1 MQCLPFLLLIFILQT
16 IFFEDSR
23 AAYFR
28 SDEKYFPSQVS
39 IAKTITVASSGQ
51 ANFRKIQDAI
61 DVIPSGN
68 NEWIRVKVSPG
79 VYFEKVNIPIEK
91 PYIFLEGHGAEATII
106 KWGDH
111 SETNQSATFTSSADN
126 FVAKDI
132 SFQNS
137 YNMPLYPTP
146 PIKPAAAATI
156 YGDKSAFYSC
166 GFVGLQDTLWD
177 VSGRH
182 YFSHCYIE
190 GAVDFICGDGQ
201 SFYENCRIK
210 VNGRLLPSGAWG
222 GYITAQKRSSP
233 SDHSGFVFHGGLV
246 VGSGKFFLGRAWGPY
261 SRVIFQGTRFDI
273 DVMPEGWDAWRQPV
287 GNLVYVE
294 QGCTGKGS
302 DVRKRVE
309 WQRLHEFFTPQLFL
323 QACVLEGES
332 TMGGLIMSQTLLSI
346 PLRQPPSSSLRHRF
360 SSCRWLNRGS
370 APLRS
375 AFASTVRHV
384 VVYKI
389 ILIRTSSEDLLNGFN
404 SRCSI
409 TNTEVQFDQTA
420 TAEGVQED
428 LPDVASNCPV
438 PIIHLK
444 SDILETEPFN
454 LLTEGTYVD
463 SLLTALPV
471 LSEEEQTALAATP
484 AHPAGLYALYAS
496 SFAGGLVEQ
505 LWNFAWPAAI
515 ALLHPS
521 LQPVAV
527 IGFFTKLAV
536 VVGGPLVGQL
546 MDYFPRV
553 PAYNC
558 LNLVQATAH
567 LLSVAMIIRAH
578 TVPSTLASS
587 VLLRPWF
594 FVLVLAG
601 SVERL
606 SGLALGVTV
615 ERDWIVLL
623 AGPNRP
629 IALAEA
635 NAVLNRID
643 LVCELVLTWLTNKL
657 SSGVL
662 NRTKSHDAEVTVKI
676 GVGAIKHGWME
687 YLQQPVLPA
696 SLAYVLLY
704 FNVLMPG
711 GLMTAFLTQRGLNP
725 SIVGGFSGLCA
736 FMGVAATF
744 ISANLVR
751 RLGMLKA
758 GAAGLIFQAFLLT
771 IAVAVYWSGSLSQQ
785 TPLLFFLSL
794 IILQTGIPSSK
805 ANLIG
810 TTEASVAS
818 LAEFVMLGV
827 AIIANDVSHFGFLA
841 MLSLFSAVGAAWMF
855 CHWLVNPTEEQRS
868 LFSF

>member
-1 MQCLPFLLLIFILQT
+1 
-16 IFFEDSR
+16 
-23 AAYFR
+23 
-28 SDEKYFPSQVS
+28 
-39 IAKTITVASSGQ
+39 
-51 ANFRKIQDAI
+51 
-61 DVIPSGN
+61 
-68 NEWIRVKVSPG
+68 
-79 VYFEKVNIPIEK
+79 
-91 PYIFLEGHGAEATII
+91 
-106 KWGDH
+106 
-111 SETNQSATFTSSADN
+111 
-126 FVAKDI
+126 
-132 SFQNS
+132 
-137 YNMPLYPTP
+137 
-146 PIKPAAAATI
+146 
-156 YGDKSAFYSC
+156 
-166 GFVGLQDTLWD
+166 
-177 VSGRH
+177 
-182 YFSHCYIE
+182 
-190 GAVDFICGDGQ
+190 
-201 SFYENCRIK
+201 
-210 VNGRLLPSGAWG
+210 
-222 GYITAQKRSSP
+222 
-233 SDHSGFVFHGGLV
+233 
-246 VGSGKFFLGRAWGPY
+246 
-261 SRVIFQGTRFDI
+261 
-273 DVMPEGWDAWRQPV
+273 
-287 GNLVYVE
+287 
-294 QGCTGKGS
+294 
-302 DVRKRVE
+302 
-309 WQRLHEFFTPQLFL
+309 
-323 QACVLEGES
+323 
-332 TMGGLIMSQTLLSI
+332 MGGLIMSQTLLSI
-346 PLRQPPSSSLRHRF
+346 PLRQPPSSSSLRHRF

-370 APLRS
+370 APLR
-375 AFASTVRHV
+375 
-384 VVYKI
+384 
-389 ILIRTSSEDLLNGFN
+389 LNGFN

-420 TAEGVQED
+420 TDEEVQED

-643 LVCELVLTWLTNKL
+643 LVCEIAGASLFGILLSKYDIMTCLKFTAGLMTWTVPVVLVLTWLTNKL

-785 TPLLFFLSL
+785 TPLLFFLCL
-794 IILQTGIPSSK
+794 IVLSRLGHMSYDVVGAQILQTGIPSSK